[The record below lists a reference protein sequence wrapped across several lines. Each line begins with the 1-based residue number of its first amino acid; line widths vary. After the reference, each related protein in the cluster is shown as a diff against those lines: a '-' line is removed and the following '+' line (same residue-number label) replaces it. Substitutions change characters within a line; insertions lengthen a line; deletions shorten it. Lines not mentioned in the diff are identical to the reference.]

1 MDIRRIK
8 IIFMKDWKELRQSK
22 QAMLPMLILP
32 VIFVVVLPVILVFA
46 ATQAAADPRTAEML
60 KNMSKI
66 GLPPDLNEQQAVIYM
81 MLIFILAPFFLL
93 IPVMNASIIAA
104 SSFAGEKERKTIE
117 GLLYTPVTDKELV
130 LGKVAVCVVPAV
142 LIAWLSFVVYGVL
155 VNAFAYPFFGRLIF
169 PTTNWVTLIFWLTPG
184 LSFLSLA
191 MVVAVSQR
199 AAGVWEA
206 QQISALLLLPII
218 GVMISQV
225 KGVLYLTVPVNLIAG
240 AVIYVIDVFVYRWLV
255 RTLNRERIV
264 TKLV

>member
-1 MDIRRIK
+1 MSIHRIK
-8 IIFMKDWKELRQSK
+8 IIFLKDWKELRQSR

-32 VIFVVVLPVILVFA
+32 VVFVVVLPAIIVLS
-46 ATQAAADPRTAEML
+46 ATQAASDPRTAEML
-60 KNMSKI
+60 KNMPRIAVPS
-66 GLPPDLNEQQAVIYM
+66 GMNEQQAIIYT
-81 MLIFILAPFFLL
+81 MLIFFLAPLFLL

-130 LGKVAVCVVPAV
+130 LGKIAVCLIPAV
-142 LIAWLSFVVYGVL
+142 LIAWISFVVYGVL
-155 VNAFAYPFFGRLIF
+155 VNTLAYPFFGHLIF
-169 PTTNWVTLIFWLTPG
+169 PTANWVTLIFWLTPG

-218 GVMISQV
+218 GVVISQV
-225 KGVLYLTVPVNLIAG
+225 KGVLYLTVPVNMLAG
-240 AVIYVIDVFVYRWLV
+240 TVIYVIDVFVYRWLV
-255 RTLNRERIV
+255 RRLNRERIV